1 MVSAGALVVV
11 VGGGTTAADV
21 GGRVVVSAGV
31 GSRVVVV
38 SAGAVVRS
46 GSRDRVGC
54 ASVRVASAG
63 GLVSAPGSP
72 REGRSMD
79 TSADGRAEG
88 SPSPQA
94 LSPRTAPIS

>member
-1 MVSAGALVVV
+1 VVSAGALVVV

-31 GSRVVVV
+31 GSRVVV